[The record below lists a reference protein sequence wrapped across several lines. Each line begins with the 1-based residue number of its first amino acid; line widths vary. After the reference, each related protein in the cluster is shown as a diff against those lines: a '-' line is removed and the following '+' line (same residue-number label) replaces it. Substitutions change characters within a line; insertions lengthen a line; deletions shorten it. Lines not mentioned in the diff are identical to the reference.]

1 MCTHHVQQGER
12 GAEVIGVV
20 LNRLSNGFSNGL
32 EARKMNNAI
41 DMVGI
46 KDTIE
51 FRAIID
57 IGFVK
62 RPAFGIL
69 LAHNGFNTVDDFFRR
84 VGKIVNDNRFV
95 AAIEQL
101 NHRMAANESGASGN
115 EDAGVFWIFLLAHT
129 RPLL

>member
-1 MCTHHVQQGER
+1 
-12 GAEVIGVV
+12 
-20 LNRLSNGFSNGL
+20 
-32 EARKMNNAI
+32 MNNAV
-41 DMVGI
+41 DMVRI

-51 FRAIID
+51 LRAIID

-62 RPAFGIL
+62 RQALGIL

-101 NHRMAANESGASGN
+101 NHRMAANESGTSGN
-115 EDAGVFWIFLLAHT
+115 EDAGVFRIFLLAHT
-129 RPLL
+129 RLLL